1 MRVLNSK
8 SMFNSIKYEQT
19 FMKNTQP
26 LHVILMP
33 CAENDYSCDE
43 KLIGP
48 VLAYKDANNV
58 DYYFEWLLK
67 GVDNYKEFSK

>member
-1 MRVLNSK
+1 
-8 SMFNSIKYEQT
+8 
-19 FMKNTQP
+19 MKNTQP

-33 CAENDYSCDE
+33 CAENDDSCDE
-43 KLIGP
+43 KLLGP